1 MSTPYMRSCPKLYL
15 APMEGVGTWFFRKAF
30 ARIGGFDECSTEFIR
45 VPSNGLCKSL
55 AKAYPVGCTFP
66 IPQAAQIM
74 GSDPALLAEMT
85 FYLTERNAP
94 RIDLNCGCPSNT
106 VTGKN
111 AGSGLL
117 QTPDKIYTI
126 LKAMRQATSVPV
138 TAKVRSG
145 FLDTS
150 LLKENL
156 LAVQEAGAS
165 FITIHPRTKVQGYTG
180 QADWSVIKMA
190 KELLHIP
197 VVGNGDILSAED
209 AHRMLSFTNC
219 DALMIGRGALKNPW
233 IFHEIKRSFG
243 VESRPFCLDELK
255 AYIAYF
261 VELIPDH
268 ASERGKVALL
278 KQLFGYLFWTDELFE
293 TVRKQMLRTEY
304 QDCSDFLALNLPF
317 LKTRFVENGG
327 D

>member
-1 MSTPYMRSCPKLYL
+1 
-15 APMEGVGTWFFRKAF
+15 
-30 ARIGGFDECSTEFIR
+30 
-45 VPSNGLCKSL
+45 
-55 AKAYPVGCTFP
+55 
-66 IPQAAQIM
+66 
-74 GSDPALLAEMT
+74 
-85 FYLTERNAP
+85 
-94 RIDLNCGCPSNT
+94 
-106 VTGKN
+106 
-111 AGSGLL
+111 
-117 QTPDKIYTI
+117 
-126 LKAMRQATSVPV
+126 
-138 TAKVRSG
+138 
-145 FLDTS
+145 
-150 LLKENL
+150 
-156 LAVQEAGAS
+156 
-165 FITIHPRTKVQGYTG
+165 
-180 QADWSVIKMA
+180 MA